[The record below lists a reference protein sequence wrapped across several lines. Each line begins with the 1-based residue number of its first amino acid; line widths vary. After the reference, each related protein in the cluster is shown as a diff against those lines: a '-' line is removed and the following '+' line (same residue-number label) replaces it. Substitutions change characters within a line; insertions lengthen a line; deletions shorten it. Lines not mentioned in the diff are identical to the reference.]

1 MAENGSEKKKREL
14 RPGRKAVVEEL
25 KTKEVTPRRL
35 PRPGITVR
43 VR

>member
-14 RPGRKAVVEEL
+14 RPGRKAVVDDL
-25 KTKEVTPRRL
+25 AGKKATPRRL